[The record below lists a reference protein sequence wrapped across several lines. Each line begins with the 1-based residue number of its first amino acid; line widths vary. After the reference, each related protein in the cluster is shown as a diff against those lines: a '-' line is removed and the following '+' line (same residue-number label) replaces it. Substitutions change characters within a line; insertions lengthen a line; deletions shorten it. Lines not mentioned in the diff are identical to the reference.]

1 MPLCWKGALIHMSG
15 KVTSS
20 VRFPGVAALHC
31 HPSQFVFCVVLM
43 SVFDEELYNDHLC
56 LKENA
61 GLKDNSKLVVPS

>member
-1 MPLCWKGALIHMSG
+1 MAG

-43 SVFDEELYNDHLC
+43 SVLDEELYNDRLC
-56 LKENA
+56 LKKNA
-61 GLKDNSKLVVPS
+61 GSKGNLTRVVPS